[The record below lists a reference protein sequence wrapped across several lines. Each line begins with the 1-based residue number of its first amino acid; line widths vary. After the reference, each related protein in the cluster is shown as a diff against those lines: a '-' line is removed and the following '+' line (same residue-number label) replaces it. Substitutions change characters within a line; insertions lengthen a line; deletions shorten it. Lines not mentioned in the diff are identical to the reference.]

1 MLSSL
6 LKIDYSLAQGIC
18 CAAEEQE
25 NLTGSLASSAYK
37 ERDIFQCSDRG
48 VGNTQPVLSGA
59 NCPDSLYITSF
70 ENTED
75 LDSLCTNS

>member
-18 CAAEEQE
+18 CAAEQQE
-25 NLTGSLASSAYK
+25 SLTGSLASSAYK
-37 ERDIFQCSDRG
+37 ERDIFHSVTG

-70 ENTED
+70 ENIED